1 MDSKEYKHKVRE
13 QLLAY
18 DFVEVS
24 ADDIEEGNEPLNEDD
39 REIFE
44 ENELFVRD
52 CGSYIEGVLIAQTR
66 SESVEDL
73 KSLLIKF
80 IEEDESE
87 LFHKEY
93 RVYILLISESSTK
106 AMKTVAK
113 RYAVEEWPAY
123 ILPVLVGIKD
133 ESFTHHEKT
142 GILKSVT
149 TLHSMEKTAA
159 EYFTIQE

>member
-1 MDSKEYKHKVRE
+1 MDNEEYKHKVRE

-18 DFVEVS
+18 DFVEIS

-39 REIFE
+39 REIIE

-52 CGSYIEGVLIAQTR
+52 CGSYLEAVLIAQIR

-73 KSLLIKF
+73 KSLLTKF

-93 RVYILLISESSTK
+93 RVYILLISESATK

-113 RYAVEEWPAY
+113 RYAVEEWPKY

-133 ESFTHHEKT
+133 ESFAHHEKD

-149 TLHSMEKTAA
+149 TLHSMEKSAA

>member
-1 MDSKEYKHKVRE
+1 MDNEKYKHKVRE

-18 DFVEVS
+18 DFVEIS
-24 ADDIEEGNEPLNEDD
+24 AEDIEEGDESINEDD
-39 REIFE
+39 REIIE
-44 ENELFVRD
+44 ENELFMRD
-52 CGSYIEGVLIAQTR
+52 FGSYTEGVLIAQIR

-73 KSLLIKF
+73 KSLLIEF

-87 LFHKEY
+87 LFHEEY
-93 RVYILLISESSTK
+93 RVYILLISESATK

-113 RYAVEEWPAY
+113 RYAVEEWPRY

-142 GILKSVT
+142 GILKSAT